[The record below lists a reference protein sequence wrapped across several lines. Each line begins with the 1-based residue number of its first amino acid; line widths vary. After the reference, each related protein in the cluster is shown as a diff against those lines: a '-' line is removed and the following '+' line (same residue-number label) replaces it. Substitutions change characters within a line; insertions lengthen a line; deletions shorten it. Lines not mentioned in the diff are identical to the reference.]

1 MKKMENMKA
10 KITNATKLPR
20 LKKTGKAAAK
30 SLGCFGAGV
39 AFTSLGRGL
48 MQAGTNSLISTES
61 SAAEKVVG
69 GAAIGVGF
77 ANQLIGTG
85 CVMAGVG
92 YAIDTANLIGE
103 NINNI
108 LDNDDEDFD
117 DIDVEIDE

>member
-1 MKKMENMKA
+1 MKKNENA
-10 KITNATKLPR
+10 KEKLANITKMPR

-30 SLGCFGAGV
+30 SLGCFGAGI

-48 MQAGTNSLISTES
+48 MQAGANSLISTES

-77 ANQLIGTG
+77 ANNLIGTG

-92 YAIDTANLIGE
+92 YAYDTVMSVNEA
-103 NINNI
+103 INET
-108 LDNDDEDFD
+108 LDEDDID

>member
-1 MKKMENMKA
+1 MKKIENA
-10 KITNATKLPR
+10 KEKLANITKMPR

-30 SLGCFGAGV
+30 SLGCFGAGI

-48 MQAGTNSLISTES
+48 MQAGANSLISTES

-77 ANQLIGTG
+77 ANNLIGTG

-92 YAIDTANLIGE
+92 YAYDTVMSVNEA
-103 NINNI
+103 INET
-108 LDNDDEDFD
+108 LDEDDID

>member
-1 MKKMENMKA
+1 MKETIKNTKKKLVNVTKM
-10 KITNATKLPR
+10 PR

-30 SLGCFGAGV
+30 SLGCFGAGI

-48 MQAGTNSLISTES
+48 MQAGTNSLISTETG
-61 SAAEKVVG
+61 AAEKLVG

-77 ANQLIGTG
+77 ANNLIGTG

-92 YAIDTANLIGE
+92 YAYDAVTSVSEAINETID
-103 NINNI
+103 
-108 LDNDDEDFD
+108 DDDID